1 MSGNDE
7 TTTSDDHA
15 RLAAIMIG
23 SAVLHMVVPQVY
35 ETVVPP
41 RFRDPRR
48 VVHLSGLA
56 ELACGALLLVP
67 RTRRLGGLA
76 TAGLLV
82 GVFPANVQMALDSG
96 TERQAIE
103 RMPAGLYRAAALARL
118 PLQVPLV
125 LRALKVAR
133 RG

>member
-1 MSGNDE
+1 VSGNDE
-7 TTTSDDHA
+7 TATGNDHA
-15 RLAAIMIG
+15 RLAAMMIG

-35 ETVVPP
+35 ESVVPP

-48 VVHLSGLA
+48 VVHVSGLA
-56 ELACGALLLVP
+56 ELACGVLLLVP
-67 RTRRLGGLA
+67 RTRRVGGLA

-82 GVFPANVQMALDSG
+82 GVFPANVQMALDAG
-96 TERQAIE
+96 TERQAI
-103 RMPAGLYRAAALARL
+103 RKMPAGAYRAVALARL